1 MRSSIHA
8 APARPKLAQPPLSHD
23 GFSLVEAMVAAT
35 LLAVALTALAALF
48 GIAMKNVAV
57 ARNGTVAAVLAA
69 QKMEELSGA
78 LLTPS
83 PANTLQAATDGY
95 VDYLDPDGNELGGG
109 TLIPDNTAYI
119 RRWYVEAL
127 PGSPNSTVVVQVL
140 VTRRRD
146 RGQADQGSVARAPEE
161 ARLVAVRTRLA
172 P

>member
-1 MRSSIHA
+1 MRSTVHA
-8 APARPKLAQPPLSHD
+8 TSSRHQE

-48 GIAMKNVAV
+48 GIAVKNVA
-57 ARNGTVAAVLAA
+57 AAKNGTFAAVLAA
-69 QKMEELSGA
+69 QKMEQLSGA

-83 PANTLQAATDGY
+83 PANTLRAATDRY
-95 VDYLDPDGNELGGG
+95 LDYLDPDGNEIGGG
-109 TLIPDNTAYI
+109 TLVPDNTAYI

-127 PGSPNSTVVVQVL
+127 PGSPNNTVVVQVL

-146 RGQADQGSVARAPEE
+146 RGQADDGSVARAPEE
-161 ARLVAVRTRLA
+161 ARLVTVRTRMA